1 MRLRGPQSDTVVLC
15 VNGGTGRIVPG
26 TWSATVEWL
35 VDRLAPTYPTTA
47 FAEVRYRVKSWK
59 RVHEC
64 IADGQAA
71 LAALPFATRVVM
83 LGFSMGGA
91 VSLGCAGDSRIHD
104 IVALAPWI
112 PDELDLPDI
121 AGDRITIIH
130 GSIDGIPG
138 IPGVRASHSR
148 TGAERLR
155 TAGAQVH
162 YERIR
167 GAVHGA
173 AVRPRGVLVPLPRA
187 HTWLA
192 AVDGAFAVAG
202 LPRVA

>member
-1 MRLRGPQSDTVVLC
+1 MRLRGPQSDTAVLC

-26 TWSATVEWL
+26 TWSATVESL
-35 VDRLAPTYPTTA
+35 VDHLAPTYPTTT

-64 IADGQAA
+64 IADGRAA

-121 AGDRITIIH
+121 TGDRITIIH

-148 TGAERLR
+148 AGADRLR
-155 TAGAQVH
+155 AAGAHVDYQL
-162 YERIR
+162 IR
-167 GAVHGA
+167 GAVHGT
-173 AVRPRGVLVPLPRA
+173 AVRPGGVRIALPRSRA
-187 HTWLA
+187 WRA
-192 AVDGAFAVAG
+192 AVDGALGRAG